1 MSLKVVILAAGKG
14 TRMKSA
20 MPKVLHRV
28 AHKPMVEHVID
39 AAASLGAS
47 GTVLVI
53 GHGADQVRATVSRQV
68 DYVEQT
74 EQLGTGHAVQQAM
87 PMLDADDTV
96 LVAYGDVPLTKPETL
111 GKLVDD
117 VSASNLAL
125 LTVVMD
131 EPHGYGRIVR
141 DTGGKVLGIVEQKDA
156 TGEQLKINEVNTGI
170 LAAKASVLGELLG
183 KIDNNNVQQEYYLTD
198 IFELAV
204 GQGMTVTTHNP
215 DYEWETAGVNSRLQ
229 LAELERIY
237 QRNQADDLMTAGVTL
252 RDPNRIDIR
261 GKLTV
266 GQDSIIDVNCIFEG
280 VVNIAENVTIGSNC
294 LISNATIEAGTV
306 IKANTVI
313 EDSIVGENCTIGPFA
328 RLRPGAELAEDAH
341 IGNFVEIK
349 KSTIAKGSKVNHL
362 SYVGDST
369 VGAGVNIGAG
379 TITCNYD
386 GANKH
391 QTVIE
396 DGVFIG
402 SCTQLVA
409 PVVIGENAVVGA
421 GSTITKAVDANQL
434 AFTRAAV
441 KTVDNW
447 PRPVKKQKSEK

>member
-39 AAASLGAS
+39 AAASLGAN

-68 DYVEQT
+68 EYVEQT

-111 GKLVDD
+111 GKLIND
-117 VSASNLAL
+117 VSPSNLAL

-131 EPHGYGRIVR
+131 DPHGYGRIVR
-141 DTGGKVLGIVEQKDA
+141 DTTGKVLGIVEQKDA

-183 KIDNNNVQQEYYLTD
+183 RIDNNNVQQEYYLTD

-204 GQGMTVTTHNP
+204 DQGMTVTTHNP
-215 DYEWETAGVNSRLQ
+215 EFEWETAGVNSRLQ

-261 GKLTV
+261 GNLTV
-266 GQDSIIDVNCIFEG
+266 GQDSIIDVNCVFEG
-280 VVNIAENVTIGSNC
+280 DVTLAENVSIGPNC
-294 LISNATIEAGTV
+294 MISNTTIEAGTE

-313 EDSIVGENCTIGPFA
+313 EDSTVGGNCTIGPFA
-328 RLRPGAELAEDAH
+328 RLRPGAELVEGVH

-409 PVVIGENAVVGA
+409 PVVIGKNAVVGA

-447 PRPVKKQKSEK
+447 PRPVKKQKAEK

>member
-39 AAASLGAS
+39 AAADLGAAA
-47 GTVLVI
+47 TVLVV
-53 GHGADQVRATVSRQV
+53 GHGADQVRETVTRSV
-68 DYVEQT
+68 EYVEQT
-74 EQLGTGHAVQQAM
+74 EQLGTGHAVQQAV
-87 PMLDADDTV
+87 PLLDAADTV
-96 LVAYGDVPLTKPETL
+96 LIAYGDVPLTKPETL
-111 GKLVDD
+111 QKLVGD
-117 VSASNLAL
+117 VSDSNLAL
-125 LTVVMD
+125 LTVNMD
-131 EPHGYGRIVR
+131 NPTGYGRIVR
-141 DTGGKVLGIVEQKDA
+141 DTSGNVLGIVEQKDA
-156 TGEQLKINEVNTGI
+156 TGEQLNIREVNTGI
-170 LAAKASVLGELLG
+170 LAAKASVLDELLG
-183 KIDNNNVQQEYYLTD
+183 RIDNSNAQGEYYLTD
-198 IFELAV
+198 IFSLAV
-204 GQGMTVTTHNP
+204 EQGMTVTTHQP
-215 DYEWETAGVNSRLQ
+215 DHVWETAGVNSRLQ

-237 QRNQADDLMTAGVTL
+237 QLNQADDLMTAGVTL
-252 RDPNRIDIR
+252 RDPQRIDVR
-261 GKLTV
+261 GNLTV
-266 GQDSIIDVNCIFEG
+266 GQDTIIDINCLFEG
-280 VVNIAENVTIGSNC
+280 DVTIGQNVDIGPNC
-294 LISNATIEAGTV
+294 IISNATIASGTV

-313 EDSIVGENCTIGPFA
+313 EDSVVGKNCTLGPFA

-349 KSTIAKGSKVNHL
+349 KSVINKGSKVNHL
-362 SYVGDST
+362 SYVGDSI
-369 VGAGVNIGAG
+369 VGEKVNIGAG

-409 PVVIGENAVVGA
+409 PVTVRENAVIGA
-421 GSTITKAVDANQL
+421 GSTITKEVAANQL
-434 AFTRAAV
+434 AFTRAPV

-447 PRPVKKQKSEK
+447 PRPVKKTPVKK

>member
-1 MSLKVVILAAGKG
+1 MSLKVVVLAAGKG

-20 MPKVLHRV
+20 MPKVLHCV

-39 AAASLGAS
+39 AAACLGAS
-47 GTVLVI
+47 GTVLVV
-53 GHGADQVRATVSRQV
+53 GHGADQVRATVAADV

-87 PMLDADDTV
+87 PALNATDTV
-96 LVAYGDVPLTKPETL
+96 LIAYGDVPLTKPETL
-111 GKLVDD
+111 QKLVSDASD
-117 VSASNLAL
+117 SNLAL
-125 LTVVMD
+125 LTVLMD
-131 EPHGYGRIVR
+131 DPDGYGRIVR
-141 DTGGKVLGIVEQKDA
+141 DTSGNVIGIVEQKDA
-156 TGEQLKINEVNTGI
+156 TGEQLKICEVNTGI

-183 KIDNNNVQQEYYLTD
+183 RIDNNNAQQEYYLTD

-204 GQGMTVTTHNP
+204 QQGMTVTTHQP
-215 DYEWETAGVNSRLQ
+215 EFEWETVGVNSRSQ

-237 QRNQADDLMTAGVTL
+237 QRNQAEQLMAAGVTL
-252 RDPNRIDIR
+252 RDPDRIDVR
-261 GKLTV
+261 GDLSV
-266 GQDSIIDVNCIFEG
+266 GQDSVIDVNCLFEG
-280 VVNIAENVTIGSNC
+280 KVTLGENVTIGPNC
-294 LISNATIEAGTV
+294 SISNATIADGTV

-313 EDSIVGENCTIGPFA
+313 EDSSVGENCTLGPFA
-328 RLRPGAELAEDAH
+328 RLRPGAVLSDSSH

-349 KSTIAKGSKVNHL
+349 KATIGKGSKVNHL

-369 VGAGVNIGAG
+369 VGEKVNIGAG

-409 PVVIGENAVVGA
+409 PVVVGKNAVVGA
-421 GSTITKAVDANQL
+421 GSTITKAVAENQL
-434 AFTRAAV
+434 AFTRAAL
-441 KTVDNW
+441 KTVENW
-447 PRPVKKQKSEK
+447 PRPVKKPKSE